1 MISVLIRAMTRYV
14 SNISY
19 ITLPFAGVIGFIGYH
34 IETMVSDRYTPATA
48 PVKEQ
53 REERL
58 LDNLESEP
66 LKKKHNP
73 LDVNLSPSLS
83 S

>member
-1 MISVLIRAMTRYV
+1 MIPVLIRVLTRYV
-14 SNISY
+14 PY

-34 IETMVSDRYTPATA
+34 IESMVSDRYTPAIA

-58 LDNLESEP
+58 LDNLESES
-66 LKKKHNP
+66 LKRKHKP